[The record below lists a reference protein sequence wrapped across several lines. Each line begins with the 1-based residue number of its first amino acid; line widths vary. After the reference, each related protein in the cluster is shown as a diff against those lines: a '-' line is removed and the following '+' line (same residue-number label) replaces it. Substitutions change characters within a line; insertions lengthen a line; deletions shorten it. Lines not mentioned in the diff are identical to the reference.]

1 MSAWLPTQMSRADRP
16 GKHKAVVD
24 HLVQQFPHHQPKRND
39 DRLAGELLA
48 RAGLAGGGA
57 ALGCSTFG
65 VQNTLRLV
73 LGHEPLRRHHA
84 HHLAFRHAHAGEH
97 AHDLLAG
104 DAFSGCRLHHEAH
117 LRVGHAV
124 LPHHL
129 RHHGNFFFRHAH
141 LRGNGGKLHT
151 RQLIGHIGGDGAAR
165 AHAAY
170 QAFQLFE
177 HGSLFR
183 YLPPSASTAARASAA
198 LAVTPPLPVP
208 ALLSCC
214 VACSKPA
221 CRKRSS
227 S

>member
-1 MSAWLPTQMSRADRP
+1 M
-16 GKHKAVVD
+16 
-24 HLVQQFPHHQPKRND
+24 VQQFPHHQPKHD
-39 DRLAGELLA
+39 DEHLASKLLA
-48 RAGLAGGGA
+48 RVGLVSGRTTFGGGA
-57 ALGCSTFG
+57 LGF
-65 VQNTLRLV
+65 QDAQRLV
-73 LGHEPLRRHHA
+73 LGHKPLRRHYA
-84 HHLAFRHAHAGEH
+84 HHLAFRHAHAGKH
-97 AHDLLAG
+97 AHDLIAG
-104 DAFSGCRLHHEAH
+104 NAFGRGRLHHEAH

-124 LPHHL
+124 LAHHL
-129 RHHGNFFFRHAH
+129 SHHGDLLLGHAH

-151 RQLIGHIGGDGAAR
+151 RQLVGHIGGDGATR

-170 QAFQLFE
+170 QAFKLFE

-183 YLPPSASTAARASAA
+183 YLPPSASTAACASAA